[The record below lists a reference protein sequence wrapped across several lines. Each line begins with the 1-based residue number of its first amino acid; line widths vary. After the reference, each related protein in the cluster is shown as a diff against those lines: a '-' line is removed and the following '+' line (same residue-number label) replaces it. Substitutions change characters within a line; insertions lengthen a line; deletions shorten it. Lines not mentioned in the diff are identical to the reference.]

1 MPQLFFSHTWRPDN
15 LGRNTHERVVEI
27 SKYLKIMGWNI
38 WIDENNILNNI
49 DASIA
54 KGIEDSDF
62 ILVFLTET
70 YIKKI
75 NESAKN
81 PKTRD
86 YCLKEWTYSNHL
98 NKLIVPIVFEPKLLN
113 TESWPNGIVSLQLA
127 SSFYINC
134 SDTTALDSAKLINNY
149 IVKLQ
154 SNTIQ
159 NNFTKQ
165 LLKNINNNFTKENI
179 NNNFTKENIS
189 KYNFINL
196 YQKILLFNKKYILFL
211 SKMKLKKHIKNV
223 SNHSNHSNHSFL
235 RIHY

>member
-1 MPQLFFSHTWRPDN
+1 MASSN

-179 NNNFTKENIS
+179 N

-211 SKMKLKKHIKNV
+211 SKMKLKKHIKNISNY
-223 SNHSNHSNHSFL
+223 SNHSNNPFL